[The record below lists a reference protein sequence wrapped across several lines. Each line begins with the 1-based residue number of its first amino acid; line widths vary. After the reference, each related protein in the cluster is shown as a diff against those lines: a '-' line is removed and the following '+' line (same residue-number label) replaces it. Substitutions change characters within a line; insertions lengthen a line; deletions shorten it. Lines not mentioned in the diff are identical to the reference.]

1 MRGILGL
8 VVVASVVF
16 GASLTS
22 INTHRGTGTEHDRKS
37 GTWPLPTV
45 FASNSTGQ
53 TKSFICSN
61 FISHVNFPQKCL
73 KSLNIVSVPRSK
85 RFYYVNHNILGQKCL
100 HQGPKDSDVEQ
111 SVDILPEREM
121 ICFDLMR
128 NIQCECKQTT
138 RIF

>member
-8 VVVASVVF
+8 VVIASVVF

-22 INTHRGTGTEHDRKS
+22 INTHRGTGKYDRKS
-37 GTWPLPTV
+37 GTWPLPTI

-73 KSLNIVSVPRSK
+73 KSLNIVNVPRSK
-85 RFYYVNHNILGQKCL
+85 RFYYVNHSILGQKRL
-100 HQGPKDSDVEQ
+100 YQGPKDSGVEQ
-111 SVDILPEREM
+111 RLDILPEREM

>member
-8 VVVASVVF
+8 TVIASVVF

-22 INTHRGTGTEHDRKS
+22 INHRGTGKYDKKS

-45 FASNSTGQ
+45 SASNSTGQ

-85 RFYYVNHNILGQKCL
+85 RFYYVNHNILGQKRL
-100 HQGPKDSDVEQ
+100 HQGPKESDVEQ

-128 NIQCECKQTT
+128 NIPCECKQT